1 MIPNADFDTLS
12 LQHKEQRH
20 ILHPFTDLSQ
30 RRADGATVIA
40 RGDQVHVTDS
50 DGRRYLDALGGLWCV
65 NVGYGRSE
73 MVEAIA
79 EQTRQLPYYSMF
91 DDLVTPP
98 AANLAAKLAE
108 LAPANLNHVMFT
120 TGGSTAT
127 DSAIRIIHHYFNRL
141 GQPAKK
147 NVISRDHAYH
157 GSTYLAAS
165 MTSPAYHDGWD
176 VESSFVHHISAPY
189 VYRRPDGM
197 SVEAFGAAAAA
208 ELEAKILE
216 LGPETVACFIAEPI
230 MGAGGVI
237 VPPAGYQRKTWEIC
251 RKYGVLYVSDE
262 VVTAFGRLGHMFA
275 SEDMFG
281 VTPDILCCAKG
292 ISSGYLPLGAAL
304 ISDQIFE
311 VISAPDGSFM
321 HGFTYSGHPVCCAAG
336 LKNIEILERE
346 KICERVKRT
355 GPLFEQALQSLAD
368 LPLVGD
374 VRGSHFMMCIEN
386 VADKETRELFPA
398 EVDVGK
404 RIWRH
409 CQARGLLVRPL
420 GHLNVL
426 SPPLVLTEEQI
437 VQIADTLRVSI
448 LATMDDLV
456 RERLWS
462 G

>member
-1 MIPNADFDTLS
+1 MIPNAEFDTLT
-12 LQHKEQRH
+12 LQKKEHQH
-20 ILHPFTDLSQ
+20 ILHPFTDISA
-30 RRADGATVIA
+30 RRLNGATVMA
-40 RGDQVHVTDS
+40 RGEGVHVSDT
-50 DGRRYLDALGGLWCV
+50 DGRKFLDAIGGLWCV
-65 NVGYGRSE
+65 NIGYGRSE
-73 MVEAIA
+73 MVDAIA
-79 EQTRQLPYYSMF
+79 EQAALLPYYSMF

-108 LAPANLNHVMFT
+108 LSPADLNHVMFT
-120 TGGSTAT
+120 TGGSMAT

-141 GQPAKK
+141 GQPEKK
-147 NVISRDHAYH
+147 NVISRERAYH

-165 MTSPAYHDGWD
+165 MTSPTYHDGWH
-176 VESSFVHHISAPY
+176 VESECVHHIPAPY

-197 SVEAFGAAAAA
+197 SVQEFGDAMAA
-208 ELEAKILE
+208 ELETKILE

-237 VPPAGYQRKTWEIC
+237 VPPSGYQKETWDIC

-275 SEDMFG
+275 SEDMFF
-281 VTPDILCCAKG
+281 VTPDVLCCAKG

-304 ISDQIFE
+304 ISDEIFE
-311 VISAPDGSFM
+311 VISAPEGGFM

-346 KICERVKRT
+346 KICERVRTT
-355 GPLFEQALQSLAD
+355 GPYFEKALQGLAD

-386 VADKETRELFPA
+386 VADKDTKELFPA
-398 EVDVGK
+398 EVNIGK
-404 RIWRH
+404 RIANH

-426 SPPLVLTEEQI
+426 SPPLVLTEAHI
-437 VQIADTLRVSI
+437 DTIADTLRQSI
-448 LATMDDLV
+448 VATMDDLV
-456 RERLWS
+456 RERLWT